1 MLAAGVSSASRDPGE
16 TLKCCTLV
24 GAKRVADAERQ
35 PAAAATTA
43 GAAKR
48 QRTQLLPPA
57 AVAVLGESGT
67 AYHKLVEFG
76 RRVDVTLKHHRQ
88 ALEAR
93 LRTAGVGPNGEIV
106 SAYPVAPFHP
116 VTRIL
121 RLHVDFQHESAH
133 DPQLPASTR
142 WMLRLWGVYADRPD
156 VEVDLARHLVSA
168 SIQLP
173 GSNPPVAVEWAPRPG
188 APNTVLVV
196 SRISQLPPDRTAHV
210 TVKVRQ
216 LTGPTQGVTLL
227 PPLAEALGHPK
238 ESMMPF
244 RQVRGKGVGA
254 GGVRS
259 VWG

>member
-1 MLAAGVSSASRDPGE
+1 MLAAGVSSASREPGE

-24 GAKRVADAERQ
+24 GAKRVAEAERQ
-35 PAAAATTA
+35 PAAAAAA

-48 QRTQLLPPA
+48 QRTQLLPAA

-93 LRTAGVGPNGEIV
+93 LRAAGVGPNGEIV
-106 SAYPVAPFHP
+106 AYPVAPFHP

-121 RLHVDFQHESAH
+121 RLHVDFQHESAL
-133 DPQLPASTR
+133 DPQLPTSTR

-156 VEVDLARHLVSA
+156 VEVDLSRHLIGA
-168 SIQLP
+168 TIHLP
-173 GSNPPVAVEWAPRPG
+173 NSNPPVSVEWAPRPG
-188 APNTVLVV
+188 APNTVLNV

-210 TVKVRQ
+210 TIKVRQ
-216 LTGPTQGVTLL
+216 LTGPTQGVMLL

-238 ESMMPF
+238 DSMMPL
-244 RQVRGKGVGA
+244 RQVRGRG
-254 GGVRS
+254 
-259 VWG
+259 